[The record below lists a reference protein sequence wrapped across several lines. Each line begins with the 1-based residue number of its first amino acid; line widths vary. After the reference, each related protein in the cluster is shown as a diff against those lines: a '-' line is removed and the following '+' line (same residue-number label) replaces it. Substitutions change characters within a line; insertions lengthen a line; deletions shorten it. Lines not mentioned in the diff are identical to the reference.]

1 MTVELSFDDTKIF
14 RYDLIRKPGE
24 KAGEIFVS
32 VIFRDVELSG
42 EVRRNSSPS
51 TSTPVSSQYQ
61 LSSSQFLSLFPS
73 TVDFYSISKPLR

>member
-1 MTVELSFDDTKIF
+1 MGLIYRNIEDYYDKNVMIDLFSVSLYFLSVKATLTF

-42 EVRRNSSPS
+42 EVRRNSSP
-51 TSTPVSSQYQ
+51 TTTTPVCSSCQ
-61 LSSSQFLSLFPS
+61 
-73 TVDFYSISKPLR
+73 